1 VAHLLDLRMATY
13 IILRCMI
20 TYSGRAKRGI
30 GSMTKMQKTILI
42 ALSQES
48 RQR

>member
-1 VAHLLDLRMATY
+1 MIWLYGLMKL
-13 IILRCMI
+13 I

-30 GSMTKMQKTILI
+30 GSMTKMQKTILT